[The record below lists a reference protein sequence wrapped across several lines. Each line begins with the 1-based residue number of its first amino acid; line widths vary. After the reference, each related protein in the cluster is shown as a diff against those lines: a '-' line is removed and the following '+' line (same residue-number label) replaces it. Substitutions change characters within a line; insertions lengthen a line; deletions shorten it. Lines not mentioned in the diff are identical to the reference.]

1 MVKINSF
8 IIALYTAAALSSPAF
23 ASDCD
28 PLNEAM
34 KKAYDKANEM
44 AVEQVEGIM
53 KKPDLS
59 ALESCL
65 GGLSGSLGG
74 FSLPGIPNLNDLLN
88 EACETVVDAVYD
100 KAMDGIGTDM
110 KNMDMTI
117 YKTSEPGIDMP
128 DVKIKESAVDLQ
140 KSIETIFN

>member
-100 KAMDGIGTDM
+100 KAMDGIGADM